1 MPKLPTARFCG
12 PAAVLKKEDMSHQT
26 DYLTTTDLSHRGM
39 QGRLLL

>member
-26 DYLTTTDLSHRGM
+26 DYL
-39 QGRLLL
+39 LLLTFHIVGYRGGYCY